1 MEELFSLEP
10 VCLQVVYSNDLY
22 ERNFPMNFKMLTM
35 GAMALAMMTGSALAA
50 ASGTSALDNPEK
62 MAPFYTDAGMKTMK
76 SEKEFKAAWMAM
88 KEEDR
93 AGMMKECG
101 DEAIAKAHDNFCKM
115 TKQLGG
121 AN

>member
-1 MEELFSLEP
+1 
-10 VCLQVVYSNDLY
+10 
-22 ERNFPMNFKMLTM
+22 MNFKMLSM
-35 GAMALAMMTGSALAA
+35 GAMALAMITGSALAGG
-50 ASGTSALDNPEK
+50 STGTSALDDPAK
-62 MAPFYTDAGMKTMK
+62 MAPFFTDPGMKTMR
-76 SEKEFKAAWMAM
+76 SEAEFKTAWMAM

-101 DEAIAKAHDNFCKM
+101 DEAIAKSHDNFCKM